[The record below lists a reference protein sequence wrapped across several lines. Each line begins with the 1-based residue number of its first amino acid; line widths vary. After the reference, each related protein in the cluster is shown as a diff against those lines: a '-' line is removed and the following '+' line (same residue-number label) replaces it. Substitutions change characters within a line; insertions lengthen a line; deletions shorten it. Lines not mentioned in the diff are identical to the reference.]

1 MSLPGL
7 LLVRRGDSIWL
18 DPDGE
23 PRHFVLK
30 YLAMNAEPTA
40 FIAVLGRAWRA
51 IVMAF
56 TPAPEERASQQYGGD
71 TTLFGGATE
80 QPRNRAARDKTENDF
95 WAASESTDF
104 ADLDAE
110 RDAGRRR

>member
-7 LLVRRGDSIWL
+7 LLVKKGDSIWL

-23 PRHFVLK
+23 RRHFVLK
-30 YLAMNAEPTA
+30 WLAMNAEPIA
-40 FIAVLGRAWRA
+40 FAAVLGRAWRA

-56 TPAPEERASQQYGGD
+56 TPAPEERASQQYTGD

-80 QPRNRAARDKTENDF
+80 QPRNQAARNKAINDF
-95 WAASESTDF
+95 WVASESTDF
-104 ADLDAE
+104 ADMDAE
-110 RDAGRRR
+110 RNAGRR